1 MEQETQMLVERL
13 DRLEQENFR
22 IKRSARLTKIMLAS
36 MSAMFAAVA
45 SVPLALSK
53 PPAGVPVVNAQQI
66 NLVNTSGQVLAALGP
81 TSDGNVLT
89 FFDNAGKKTLTLGN
103 NPQENLS
110 GIAFWD
116 GNSIIPGT
124 GKVRVIVGEGNPTAG
139 PKAGFGTTIYD
150 GSGLLRTAFGPSYD
164 LTFNGMIAIDP
175 DGTSTGVDIFQPTSS
190 EGFFANDANGVTR
203 TFVGKSL
210 DSTSFNGTFLYDA
223 NNSNRLW
230 MGDFQNE
237 SSLTFGM
244 TDSTGQA
251 RAFGGFDQFGPR
263 LLTLNAAGTVTGHL
277 P

>member
-1 MEQETQMLVERL
+1 LI
-13 DRLEQENFR
+13 FP
-22 IKRSARLTKIMLAS
+22 SA
-36 MSAMFAAVA
+36 
-45 SVPLALSK
+45 
-53 PPAGVPVVNAQQI
+53 
-66 NLVNTSGQVLAALGP
+66 
-81 TSDGNVLT
+81 GNVLT
-89 FFDNAGKKTLTLGN
+89 FFDNAGKKTLTIGN

-116 GNSIIPGT
+116 GNSIISGT
-124 GKVRVIVGEGNPTAG
+124 GKVRVIVGEANPTAG
-139 PKAGFGTTIYD
+139 PKAGFGTSIYD

-230 MGDFQNE
+230 MGDFQYE
-237 SSLTFGM
+237 SSLTFGL

-263 LLTLNAAGTVTGHL
+263 FLTLNAAGTVTGHL